1 MNATLF
7 KKEIKS
13 NWLLLVIF
21 LAVLSVYGSMITMM
35 YNPEMGDSLKM
46 MADSMPDLF
55 AAFGMADVGQT
66 LLDFVSG
73 YLYGMLY
80 VAFPGVFIIILS
92 NRLAAKYVD
101 NGSMAYLLAVPQKR
115 WKIMMT
121 QYIFMLVSLIVIV
134 AYVTCLVLIVSEVL
148 FPGEMETAAFIRINV
163 GLLGILVFFGGACF
177 CASCFSNESK
187 ISSAVSTAVVVY
199 SILIQMISQV
209 GDKFEKIK
217 YATPMT
223 LFDIEGLSAGDGKAW
238 IMCGI
243 LYIAGILFMG
253 IGIVRFSRRD
263 LPL

>member
-35 YNPEMGDSLKM
+35 FNPEMGDSLKM

-66 LLDFVSG
+66 LLEFVSG

-92 NRLAAKYVD
+92 NRLVSRYVD

-115 WKIMMT
+115 WKIMLT
-121 QYIFMLVSLIVIV
+121 QCVFMLTCLVVMV
-134 AYVTCLVLIVSEVL
+134 VYVTCLILAFSEAL
-148 FPGEMETAAFIRINV
+148 FPGEMENRC
-163 GLLGILVFFGGACF
+163 LP
-177 CASCFSNESK
+177 SD
-187 ISSAVSTAVVVY
+187 
-199 SILIQMISQV
+199 Q
-209 GDKFEKIK
+209 
-217 YATPMT
+217 
-223 LFDIEGLSAGDGKAW
+223 
-238 IMCGI
+238 CGI
-243 LYIAGILFMG
+243 
-253 IGIVRFSRRD
+253 IGYPCIFRRD
-263 LPL
+263 MFLCILLQQ

>member
-80 VAFPGVFIIILS
+80 VAFPGAVSYTHLGIIL
-92 NRLAAKYVD
+92 RQD
-101 NGSMAYLLAVPQKR
+101 H
-115 WKIMMT
+115 
-121 QYIFMLVSLIVIV
+121 F
-134 AYVTCLVLIVSEVL
+134 
-148 FPGEMETAAFIRINV
+148 
-163 GLLGILVFFGGACF
+163 
-177 CASCFSNESK
+177 
-187 ISSAVSTAVVVY
+187 VY
-199 SILIQMISQV
+199 CSHKKLSILSV
-209 GDKFEKIK
+209 
-217 YATPMT
+217 
-223 LFDIEGLSAGDGKAW
+223 LRSL
-238 IMCGI
+238 
-243 LYIAGILFMG
+243 
-253 IGIVRFSRRD
+253 
-263 LPL
+263 

>member
-35 YNPEMGDSLKM
+35 FNPEMGDSLKM

-66 LLDFVSG
+66 LLEFVSG

-92 NRLAAKYVD
+92 NRLVSRYVD

-115 WKIMMT
+115 WKIMLT
-121 QYIFMLVSLIVIV
+121 QCVFMLTCLVVMV
-134 AYVTCLVLIVSEVL
+134 VYVTCLILAFSEAL
-148 FPGEMETAAFIRINV
+148 FPGEMETGAFLRINV
-163 GLLGILVFFGGACF
+163 GLLGILVFFGGTCF
-177 CASCFSNESK
+177 CASCCSNETK
-187 ISSAVSTAVVVY
+187 TSSAVSTTVVVY
-199 SILIQMISQV
+199 SILLQMISQV
-209 GDKFEKIK
+209 VDKFEKVK
-217 YATPMT
+217 YATPIT
-223 LFDIEGLSAGDGKAW
+223 LFDIDGLAAGDGKAW

-243 LYIAGILFMG
+243 LYLAGILLMG
-253 IGIVRFSRRD
+253 IGIIRFSKRD